1 MTELAAKTDLVHR
14 QWSWFVDTL
23 TAAGQEVWDRPT
35 RLAGWN
41 VEDLARHVHWG
52 VTLEEDGLA
61 LAREGGDG
69 TAAGSQLQVPREQI
83 VPALRIA
90 VAGLVER
97 LEELS
102 EPLSG
107 GVRMP
112 YGELPM
118 GLAVSV
124 FVMEAALH
132 SSDLADAVAD
142 FPTGTAAAD
151 RLPEGSHAPT
161 AAVLQAVWPMLAA
174 GAAARPADGTTI
186 RLAGTTVR
194 VEAGYDG
201 DAWGP
206 PLGEPAVVIEGS
218 DDAVLLYAY
227 GRLPFDQAGLTVRG
241 DRDLAVRLKELLPGP

>member
-1 MTELAAKTDLVHR
+1 MIELAAATDLVHR

-23 TAAGQEVWDRPT
+23 TAAAPDVWDRPT
-35 RLAGWN
+35 RLAGWT

-52 VTLEEDGLA
+52 VTLEENGLA
-61 LAREGGDG
+61 LARDGGPE

-107 GVRMP
+107 GVPMP

-118 GLAVSV
+118 GFALSV

-132 SSDLADAVAD
+132 SSDLADAVAAPPGD
-142 FPTGTAAAD
+142 AAAANC
-151 RLPEGSHAPT
+151 LPEGAHAP
-161 AAVLQAVWPMLAA
+161 AAVVLQAFWPVLAA
-174 GAAARPADGTTI
+174 GAADRPPAGTTI
-186 RLAGTTVR
+186 RLAGTTTR
-194 VEAGYDG
+194 IEAGYDG
-201 DAWGP
+201 ASWGP

-227 GRLPFDQAGLTVRG
+227 GRLPLDEAGLTVRG
-241 DRDLAVRLKELLPGP
+241 DRDLAVRLKELVPGP